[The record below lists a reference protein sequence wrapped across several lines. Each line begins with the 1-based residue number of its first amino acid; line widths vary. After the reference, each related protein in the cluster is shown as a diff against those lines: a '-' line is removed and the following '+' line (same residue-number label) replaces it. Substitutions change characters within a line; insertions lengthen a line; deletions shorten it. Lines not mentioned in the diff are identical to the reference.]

1 VELKMPGSF
10 NDMYNNLPNA
20 VFLDKARLQ
29 LEQGVDGLACAD
41 AYADQGKPDFAL
53 AHLLLVDA
61 PDELKRDILARSYE
75 RRAEITD
82 EKSDAFAQQFHRPFP
97 LVRLE
102 AQKDR
107 MSAQQVRQGKRV
119 RRGTKSLSMNQ

>member
-1 VELKMPGSF
+1 MPGSF

>member
-1 VELKMPGSF
+1 MPVSF
-10 NDMYNNLPNA
+10 NDMYSNLPNI
-20 VFLDKARLQ
+20 VFLDKARKQ

-41 AYADQGKPDFAL
+41 AYADQGKPDFTV
-53 AHLLLVDA
+53 AHLLLADA

-82 EKSDAFAQQFHRPFP
+82 EKSDALAAQFHRPFP

-119 RRGTKSLSMNQ
+119 RRGTKSLSMN

>member
-1 VELKMPGSF
+1 MPNSF
-10 NDMYNNLPNA
+10 NELYSNLING
-20 VFLDKARLQ
+20 VFLERAKQQ

-53 AHLLLVDA
+53 AHLLLTDA
-61 PDELKRDILARSYE
+61 PDELKRDILAQSYE
-75 RRAEITD
+75 KRAEVTD
-82 EKSDAFAQQFHRPFP
+82 QKAESLDQQFHRPFP
-97 LVRLE
+97 LVKLE

-119 RRGTKSLSMNQ
+119 RRGAKSLTMN

>member
-1 VELKMPGSF
+1 MPGSF
-10 NDMYNNLPNA
+10 NDLYNNLPNA
-20 VFLDKARLQ
+20 VFLGKARQQ

-41 AYADQGKPDFAL
+41 AYADQGKPDFTL

-75 RRAEITD
+75 RRAEITY

>member
-41 AYADQGKPDFAL
+41 AYADQGKPDFTL

>member
-41 AYADQGKPDFAL
+41 AYADQGKPDFTL

-82 EKSDAFAQQFHRPFP
+82 GKSDAFAQQFHRPFP

>member
-1 VELKMPGSF
+1 MPSSF

-20 VFLDKARLQ
+20 VFLEKARQQ

-41 AYADQGKPDFAL
+41 AYADQGKPDFTL
-53 AHLLLVDA
+53 AHLLIADA

-82 EKSDAFAQQFHRPFP
+82 EKSDAFAQQFNRPFP

-107 MSAQQVRQGKRV
+107 MSAQQIRQGKRV
-119 RRGTKSLSMNQ
+119 RRGTKSLSMNG